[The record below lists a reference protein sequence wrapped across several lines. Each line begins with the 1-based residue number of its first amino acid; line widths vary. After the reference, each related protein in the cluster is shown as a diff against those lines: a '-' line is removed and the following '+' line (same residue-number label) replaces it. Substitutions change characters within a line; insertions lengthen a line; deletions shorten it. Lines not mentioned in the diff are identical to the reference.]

1 MQIQR
6 VTPQELI
13 SQLTSSPTLREW
25 VDRFWVP
32 VDDPGSR
39 LFHMNILASIALIGA
54 FAFYER
60 RDLAAF
66 LKKALFR
73 KRYWWNASTRIDYQ
87 VYALN
92 SVLKV
97 LFFIPFL
104 DLSFWFS
111 RWTVKGLL
119 YLNGDFGGMP
129 SGFLYLAG
137 FTILAFLWDDFLRF
151 FHHLLMHKIPWMWE
165 LHKTHH
171 SARVLTP
178 ITLYR
183 THPLESAI
191 ATLRN
196 SLSLGVATGVFIFFF
211 EAEMSLMT
219 LFGVNVFGF
228 VFNFL
233 GSNLRHSHIPLAFG
247 PFEHIFISPKMHQ
260 IHHSR
265 KPEHWDHNYGVSLS
279 IWDKLVGARLLSRDT
294 GDIKSVGLDEIHHR
308 ALWRHLAAPFIT
320 WFSSSNHSQ
329 LKALPRLILPVET
342 GAIKPNAV
350 ATIVLNSESRKEA

>member
-1 MQIQR
+1 M
-6 VTPQELI
+6 TPQELI

-39 LFHMNILASIALIGA
+39 LFHMNILASIALIAA
-54 FAFYER
+54 FAFYDR
-60 RDLAAF
+60 RDIAAF

-97 LFFIPFL
+97 LLFIPFL

-119 YLNGDFGGMP
+119 YVNGDFGGVP
-129 SGFLYLAG
+129 SGTLYLAG
-137 FTILAFLWDDFLRF
+137 FTVLAFLWDDFLRF
-151 FHHLLMHKIPWMWE
+151 FHHFLMHKIPWMWE

-196 SLSLGVATGVFIFFF
+196 SLSLGVAAGAFIFFF

-247 PFEHIFISPKMHQ
+247 PLEHIFISPKMHQ

-279 IWDKLVGARLLSRDT
+279 IWDRLVGARMLSKET
-294 GDIKSVGLDEIHHR
+294 GDVRSVGLDEVHHR
-308 ALWRHLAAPFIT
+308 ALWRHLAAPFLKL
-320 WFSSSNHSQ
+320 FSSSSLSQ
-329 LKALPRLILPVET
+329 LKPSSRMILPLDISTTKPAVVSTTDLTPET
-342 GAIKPNAV
+342 
-350 ATIVLNSESRKEA
+350 RKEA